1 MSASRRPD
9 GRQRHRWDG
18 IDMREDD
25 RLTPEE
31 KVAFQRLPREIEPS
45 DLLEERVVRSLRD
58 EGLLRPRAVSRPH
71 PGAGRPSGGT
81 GPGGRGFWLRP
92 WVAAGSLAASL
103 ALFFSG
109 LAVGQW
115 MGARNTT
122 EVFLAVREQDA
133 SQLALRI
140 QEAGSAF
147 VAALA
152 ALSEMKGA
160 SSQEERQAETDPLLA
175 GFDAGQE
182 VAMGA
187 LFGAALELARMA
199 PGDADI
205 LRVIQILED
214 RKAREEGREELA
226 TNVIW
231 F

>member
-1 MSASRRPD
+1 
-9 GRQRHRWDG
+9 
-18 IDMREDD
+18 MREDD

-31 KVAFQRLPREIEPS
+31 KVAFQKLPRETEPS
-45 DLLEERVVRSLRD
+45 DLLEERVVRSLR
-58 EGLLRPRAVSRPH
+58 EGGFLARSGSRPE
-71 PGAGRPSGGT
+71 AK
-81 GPGGRGFWLRP
+81 GFWLRP
-92 WVAAGSLAASL
+92 WLMAGSIAASL
-103 ALFFSG
+103 ALFVTG
-109 LAVGQW
+109 LVVGQW

-122 EVFLAVREQDA
+122 EAFLAVREQDA

-140 QEAGSAF
+140 QEAGSAY

-152 ALSEMKGA
+152 ALGELKGSSMPGESEVRADPGA
-160 SSQEERQAETDPLLA
+160 A
-175 GFDAGQE
+175 GFEAGQE

-187 LFGAALELARMA
+187 LFGAASELARMA

-214 RKAREEGREELA
+214 RKARDEGREEAA